1 MSFRKKKVQPNI
13 QNSKR
18 INSETVELLERSAS
32 DGYNSFNE
40 EGKLQTTINLSTSYN
55 IIASEQA
62 EQICNTTYPKNI
74 TGMAQETPIKLS
86 NEDTFLSSDIFIKD
100 FKPVKVEQTTFLN
113 DAEKTEKNT
122 NEKVEKLLKK
132 RVKIIPKV
140 SSRNLSRPVDTLNC
154 EMDLEKTI
162 LKSELQKNDLK
173 KIIEQPAVSND
184 NISTNKPLFVNNK
197 PEEIRPEGEKKLNKR
212 TRIVPNISLANKTKT
227 LELSTKL
234 ETNYFSE
241 LVLKSE
247 KSSGNLSDFVSK
259 NENLNEV
266 INSQSKFPDTLVEK
280 NDHLNNKVVNEC
292 DVTVTIKNN
301 NLNNKAV
308 NECDNDT
315 LEMKSD
321 YMSNKVENELN
332 TGKLKNK
339 TNNVENVDDSNEFSS
354 IKVQLIEAE
363 MVINLPEKMEIK
375 DSKKLLT
382 KRIKRAPTACLR
394 NKSQSKVDISI
405 TNDDV
410 TKKIFLK
417 SPEKSIIAIEPLN
430 DVASK
435 DLASEDVA
443 SKDVASKDLASK
455 DVASKDLAS
464 KDVATKDVASKDVSS
479 KDIASKD
486 VNSKD
491 VAIDVDF
498 DVEGLVDLTVLEGQD
513 KKKHVR
519 FNSHTNFEDQSH
531 KANKEAEK
539 EKNQKDINN
548 ETHSDYS
555 SQSDGEVSS
564 KLSISGKKVFKP
576 NFEVQRR
583 KKRLSSFSA
592 YSSCDED
599 EDSSIKK
606 KKKKVSKNKPK
617 IRSKKTVNGISSS
630 NKEQKEQEKK
640 QKGENFS
647 IEKNMSGLTMQ
658 ELISYRP
665 KSFKKVELKAKSSFE
680 EGRVIETANT
690 VPIAEPDLMVEDEN
704 DVMAPQIM
712 VNEEGEIVINQNSL
726 TIKKKVD
733 NSMLKKNGILYED
746 SLSYHSG
753 RKKRKIKHWG
763 MDETLRFYKALS
775 EIGTDFTL
783 MAKAFGRFTRNELK
797 KKFKQEEKINCD
809 LVDRALMNRLPLD
822 MNTFLA
828 GRKERK
834 MLEEAENDEMKNE
847 DFKNEAK
854 HLDFVINSDEPFL
867 TSRLSEF
874 QASQSV

>member
-1 MSFRKKKVQPNI
+1 
-13 QNSKR
+13 
-18 INSETVELLERSAS
+18 
-32 DGYNSFNE
+32 
-40 EGKLQTTINLSTSYN
+40 
-55 IIASEQA
+55 
-62 EQICNTTYPKNI
+62 
-74 TGMAQETPIKLS
+74 MAQETPIKLS
-86 NEDTFLSSDIFIKD
+86 NEDVSLSSDIFIKD
-100 FKPVKVEQTTFLN
+100 FKPVKVGESIFLN
-113 DAEKTEKNT
+113 DAEKTQKNT

-140 SSRNLSRPVDTLNC
+140 SSRNLSRPVDSLNC

-162 LKSELQKNDLK
+162 LKSELLKNDLE

-184 NISTNKPLFVNNK
+184 LFSTNNPLFVDNK
-197 PEEIRPEGEKKLNKR
+197 PEEIHSEGEKKLNKR
-212 TRIVPNISLANKTKT
+212 TKIVPNISLANKTKT

-241 LVLKSE
+241 PVLKSE
-247 KSSGNLSDFVSK
+247 KSSGNLSDSIAR

-266 INSQSKFPDTLVEK
+266 INCQSKFPDTLVTK
-280 NDHLNNKVVNEC
+280 NYYLTNEVVNKC
-292 DVTVTIKNN
+292 DVTVAIKDN
-301 NLNNKAV
+301 NLSNKAV
-308 NECDNDT
+308 NKCDNDT
-315 LEMKSD
+315 LEVKSD
-321 YMSNKVENELN
+321 YMSNKVDNELN
-332 TGKLKNK
+332 TGKLKSK
-339 TNNVENVDDSNEFSS
+339 INNLENVNDSDEFSS
-354 IKVQLIEAE
+354 IKVQLIDAE
-363 MVINLPEKMEIK
+363 KLIDLPEKMEMK

-382 KRIKRAPTACLR
+382 KRIKRAPTACFR

-410 TKKIFLK
+410 TKKTFLK
-417 SPEKSIIAIEPLN
+417 SPEKSIIAIESLN
-430 DVASK
+430 NVTSEDVALK
-435 DLASEDVA
+435 DVA
-443 SKDVASKDLASK
+443 SKDVASKDVASK
-455 DVASKDLAS
+455 DVAS
-464 KDVATKDVASKDVSS
+464 KDVATKDVASKDVE
-479 KDIASKD
+479 
-486 VNSKD
+486 SKD

-519 FNSHTNFEDQSH
+519 FNNHTNFEESH

-539 EKNQKDINN
+539 ENLKDN

-564 KLSISGKKVFKP
+564 KLSISGKKVFRP

-617 IRSKKTVNGISSS
+617 IRSKKTVSEISSS

-690 VPIAEPDLMVEDEN
+690 LPIAEPDIMVEDEN

-712 VNEEGEIVINQNSL
+712 VNEDGEIVINQNSL

-834 MLEEAENDEMKNE
+834 MLEEAENEEMKNE

-854 HLDFVINSDEPFL
+854 HLDFVINSNEPFL
-867 TSRLSEF
+867 TSRLSEL
-874 QASQSV
+874 